1 MNARETNQQDDEKS
15 SNEITEDSAFNALGL
30 FALLYKIDQR
40 NKEEKDVGDKSGN
53 SSHPPTKG
61 THSNRKRPS

>member
-1 MNARETNQQDDEKS
+1 MNTRETNQQHHEKS
-15 SNEITEDSAFNALGL
+15 SNETIEDSAFNALGL

-61 THSNRKRPS
+61 TYSIRKRAS

>member
-40 NKEEKDVGDKSGN
+40 NKEEKDVGDKRDS
-53 SSHPPTKG
+53 
-61 THSNRKRPS
+61 